1 MLHQPG
7 LGGEMNDND
16 GGAPAD
22 LIDVANT
29 VMAMVKIR
37 HPLDRSLPPSW
48 RRLLTRG
55 ADRGRSEASPRN
67 DGARIVQHRSVRSG
81 GKDWNSFRSKSYGSC
96 SADAWSEGSESF
108 QPFLPRAVTA

>member
-29 VMAMVKIR
+29 VMAMVRIR

-67 DGARIVQHRSVRSG
+67 DGDGAYPDHARPEFSRNRSG
-81 GKDWNSFRSKSYGSC
+81 
-96 SADAWSEGSESF
+96 
-108 QPFLPRAVTA
+108 VT